1 MADLVRGNAVRA
13 PSPPRRPPPDESGTL
28 AAALPCP
35 VVSAEAAPS
44 QAAVTT
50 VMSERHAASVIRGNP
65 SLVRDPS
72 PSPPAATGPAAG
84 APPEQP
90 PGFAPGF
97 RAPAA
102 SLQQSATPSVEE
114 VAALVASG
122 LTDAQLGRVF
132 GRGDGWAY
140 KFRRR
145 HGIASARPRPAPR
158 PDRAEIDAANRAYG
172 VQPPSPLSEARLAAF
187 FRGQRRRYEDVS
199 AEELGRERR
208 GEARGRSSRSPNV
221 TAAVLGDPAPGR
233 LARGEALRRR
243 RCS

>member
-84 APPEQP
+84 APSEQP
-90 PGFAPGF
+90 LDFAPGL
-97 RAPAA
+97 RVPAA

-158 PDRAEIDAANRAYG
+158 PERAEIDAANRAYG
-172 VQPPSPLSEARLAAF
+172 VQPPSPLSEARLVAF
-187 FRGQRRRYEDVS
+187 FRRQRRGYEDVS
-199 AEELGRERR
+199 AEELAREQMR
-208 GEARGRSSRSPNV
+208 EARSRSARNV